1 MKTVFKL
8 LLMAVAYLAIFIL
21 GAASGAIHP
30 ACYAYIGALLPL
42 LSAFVYLTTATTI
55 RSFGTA
61 TLLNGFILVL
71 FLIAGEADT
80 SFIIGIVA
88 LTALAELIRYFCKYD
103 TLKGIRWSFVPFAL
117 SFFAYTLHWWTD
129 TEGSLAAAVAEMR
142 PGYDELM
149 KPVIDNIPMLVV
161 AIVLTIPV
169 AILAMRLAE
178 RDHRNPQ
185 RWEDVRTYVLHLTD
199 PHYYQDTLV
208 QHGYMRGT
216 ETADYVDRIRK
227 QYNQYARQVRQ

>member
-55 RSFGTA
+55 RSFVAA
-61 TLLNGFILVL
+61 TILNGFILVL

-80 SFIIGIVA
+80 TFIIGIVA
-88 LTALAELIRYFCKYD
+88 LTALSEIIRYCCKYD

-117 SFFAYTLHWWTD
+117 SFFPYTLHWWTD

-178 RDHRNPQ
+178 RALKKQ
-185 RWEDVRTYVLHLTD
+185 T
-199 PHYYQDTLV
+199 TLL
-208 QHGYMRGT
+208 
-216 ETADYVDRIRK
+216 K
-227 QYNQYARQVRQ
+227 Q